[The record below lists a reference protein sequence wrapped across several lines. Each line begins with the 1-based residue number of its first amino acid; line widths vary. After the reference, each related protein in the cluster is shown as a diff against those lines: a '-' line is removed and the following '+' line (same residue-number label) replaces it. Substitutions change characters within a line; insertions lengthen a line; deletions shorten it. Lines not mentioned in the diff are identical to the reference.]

1 MTVITLNHGAFTLPN
16 TVTDINTDK
25 LQQNPI
31 VICVGFWLLKY
42 EHLHTILHN
51 LLLSVSAS
59 VSVSK
64 LVGVNRVHSLC
75 RSGVPSP
82 SPSSEGASP
91 ALASSA
97 PSSALKPDTSS
108 TPTPVTRQVFC
119 EMCES
124 SVSSASS
131 HSSSAQHMLDDYIG
145 DLMLHFGNTLNIS
158 FKSKYYYEFCCK
170 VQDEVE
176 TIITG
181 SSEG

>member
-1 MTVITLNHGAFTLPN
+1 M
-16 TVTDINTDK
+16 
-25 LQQNPI
+25 
-31 VICVGFWLLKY
+31 
-42 EHLHTILHN
+42 
-51 LLLSVSAS
+51 
-59 VSVSK
+59 SK
-64 LVGVNRVHSLC
+64 LVGVNKVHSLC

-170 VQDEVE
+170 VPNEVE

-181 SSEG
+181 SSEGSRNLSCSFSTFVSLLTLSKQHHRNSFNFFLNSTKKR